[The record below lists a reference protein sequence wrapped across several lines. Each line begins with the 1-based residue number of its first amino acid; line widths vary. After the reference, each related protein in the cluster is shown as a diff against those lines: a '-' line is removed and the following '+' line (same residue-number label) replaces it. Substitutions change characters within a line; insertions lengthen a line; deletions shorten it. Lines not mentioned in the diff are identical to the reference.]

1 MRQSIL
7 RFLLLLAGGCHP
19 LSVSA
24 LSVPLHLSMNLQ
36 PLSTS
41 SLSFSRT
48 SNAFVIQK
56 VVRSPTSFSK
66 SALFSATA
74 SSSVGST
81 GSTFPEG
88 LIKTVSKP
96 GYGPLVQLG
105 DIATI
110 KYACY
115 VADQSKAFARS
126 AAQKMA
132 VGDGTMIPGWDAA
145 VRSMRVGERSVV
157 RIENAD
163 LAYGATGVYPVIP
176 PNAILE
182 LDLEILDSAPAAANI
197 DFDALA
203 EADATPRTAADISA
217 AYQERQAAK
226 AAEGTEELEG
236 LEAFL
241 AKAKN
246 FYFYGLFEG
255 ETGERPP
262 WFLRPSITFPLAILI
277 VGAAFY
283 ISYVSGAITERG
295 AQTTDELDQIII
307 SSSNINAMW
316 TTALM
321 TIKVGPLDF

>member
-7 RFLLLLAGGCHP
+7 QFFLLIGGAGRA

-24 LSVPLHLSMNLQ
+24 FLSATKLQ
-36 PLSTS
+36 QPFSSTS
-41 SLSFSRT
+41 RTNGNSFAIHKVT
-48 SNAFVIQK
+48 AFTVSK
-56 VVRSPTSFSK
+56 RS
-66 SALFSATA
+66 LFSTTA
-74 SSSVGST
+74 SSRSIDST
-81 GSTFPEG
+81 GSPTLPEG
-88 LIKTVSKP
+88 LSKTVSKP

-126 AAQKMA
+126 AGQKMA
-132 VGDGTMIPGWDAA
+132 VGDGSMIPGWDAA

-157 RIENAD
+157 RITDANT
-163 LAYGATGVYPVIP
+163 LAYGAAGVYPVIP
-176 PNAILE
+176 PNAMLE
-182 LDLEILDSAPAAANI
+182 LDLEILEAAPATANI

-217 AYQERQAAK
+217 AYQVRQATK
-226 AAEGTEELEG
+226 AAEGGEELEG
-236 LEAFL
+236 FEAFL

-246 FYFYGLFEG
+246 FYFFGLFEG

-262 WFLRPSITFPLAILI
+262 WFLRPSITFPLAFLI

-283 ISYVSGAITERG
+283 ISYASGAITERG
-295 AQTTDELDQIII
+295 AQTTDELDQIIL
-307 SSSNINAMW
+307 SSSNINALW
-316 TTALM
+316 TTALL
-321 TIKVGPLDF
+321 TVKVGPMDF